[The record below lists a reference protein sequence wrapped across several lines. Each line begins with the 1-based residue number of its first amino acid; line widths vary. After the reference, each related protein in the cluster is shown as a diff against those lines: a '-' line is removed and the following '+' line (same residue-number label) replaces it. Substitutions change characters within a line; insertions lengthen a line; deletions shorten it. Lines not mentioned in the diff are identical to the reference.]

1 MLKLLRY
8 AKKYI
13 IPAIMSPV
21 LMIGE
26 VVLELMI
33 PLVMADIV
41 NIVQTGK
48 TTANDSFIEVLR
60 HGFTVLLNTFGV
72 EAADGGMDAILQL
85 GLEMLVYALGSLFCG
100 ALAARMA
107 AVAGMGFG
115 ATLREAIMGKIQRFS
130 FSNIDKF
137 STASLITR
145 MTTDVNSVQ
154 NTFVMMIR
162 MMFRAPVMLVVALI
176 ITITMSKG
184 VSKAFAVSLPLIA
197 IILIIF
203 APIALKRFK
212 KMLEMFDGFNGSI
225 QENLTNIRVVKA
237 FVRSEHEK
245 KKFKKANDELMG
257 AALHAEKLMIMGMP
271 TFTIIMYGTILAIL
285 YIAAKEISYETLAIG
300 DFSAIFT
307 YIMQI
312 LIHFLMVVLLIAQ
325 FFMSQASAKRI
336 LEVIEE
342 VPSIRDDT
350 ATESVV
356 KDGSIEFVN
365 VTFRYEGASLP
376 TISNASFKINSGEMV
391 GIIGATG
398 SAKSSLVQLIPRL
411 YDVNEGQVRVGG
423 VNVKDYKIHALREE
437 VSMVLQKNVLFT
449 GTIADNLRWG
459 NKDATDEELVAACE
473 IADAHNFISSF
484 PDGYQTDLSQGG
496 VNVSGGQKQ
505 RLCIARAILKKPKI
519 LILDDS
525 TSAVDTFTD
534 SKIRT
539 GLRACIP
546 DTTKIIIAQR
556 ISSVADCDKIIILEE
571 GTINDIGTHEELL
584 ARNEIYK
591 DIYESQQKG
600 SDDFDIVGGGE

>member
-1 MLKLLRY
+1 MFKLLRY

-13 IPAIMSPV
+13 IPAIMSPI

-48 TTANDSFIEVLR
+48 TVANDSFIEVMR
-60 HGFTVLLNTFGV
+60 QGFDSLIAIFGV
-72 EAADGGMDAILQL
+72 EMADSGMNAILVL
-85 GLEMLVYALGSLFCG
+85 GLEMLIYALGSLFCG
-100 ALAARMA
+100 AMAARVA
-107 AVAGMGFG
+107 SVAGMGFG
-115 ATLREAIMGKIQRFS
+115 STIRGEMISKIQKFS
-130 FSNIDKF
+130 FSNIDRF

-145 MTTDVNSVQ
+145 LTTDVNSVQ
-154 NTFVMMIR
+154 NTFLMMIR
-162 MMFRAPVMLVVALI
+162 MLFRAPIMFVVALA
-176 ITITMSKG
+176 ITITKNRQ
-184 VSKAFAVSLPLIA
+184 VAIPFAVSLPLIA

-203 APIALKRFK
+203 APIVLGRFR
-212 KMLEMFDGFNGSI
+212 KMLKMFDGFNASI

-237 FVRSEHEK
+237 FVRSDYEK
-245 KKFKKANDELMG
+245 DKFKKSNDALLQ
-257 AALHAEKLMIMGMP
+257 ATLHAEKLMILGQPAFM
-271 TFTIIMYGTILAIL
+271 IIMFGTILAIV
-285 YIAAKEISYETLAIG
+285 YIAAKAISAETLLIG

-312 LIHFLMVVLLIAQ
+312 LINFLMVVLLIAQ

-342 VPSIRDDT
+342 VPDIRDDNASQT
-350 ATESVV
+350 VV
-356 KDGSIEFVN
+356 KDGSIEFEN
-365 VTFRYEGASLP
+365 VTFRYEGSSHA
-376 TISNASFKINSGEMV
+376 TINNASFKINSGEMV

-411 YDVNEGQVRVGG
+411 YDVAEGQVKVGG

-437 VSMVLQKNVLFT
+437 VSMVLQKNVLFS
-449 GTIADNLRWG
+449 GSIAENLRWG
-459 NKDATDEELVAACE
+459 NKNATDEELIVACE
-473 IADAHNFISSF
+473 IADAHSFISSF
-484 PDGYQTDLSQGG
+484 PDGYNTDLSQGG

-571 GTINDIGTHEELL
+571 GSINDIGTHEELL
-584 ARNEIYK
+584 QRNEIYK

-600 SDDFDIVGGGE
+600 SDDFDVMGGAN